1 MIQSFINLFGRPG
14 FFAVVI
20 IIAPYL
26 GLTQAKA
33 VPNPGLYYHYR
44 PNRGGTLICRV
55 GLSSLPKPGSR
66 AGSTPP
72 FHAALA
78 NRRPSNYHS
87 IRMNGSLP
95 VSAPANS
102 AELPTVRR
110 WVETLRTLADPMRC
124 RIIRLLEHAAGP
136 GLRVGELAQ
145 ALKLPQSTVSRHI
158 KNLVEAGAVDGRRD
172 GTSMFYRLAP
182 LASSS
187 AIRQL
192 RSLARDYLAHDEQVQ
207 ADEERLLRVL
217 QQRQRHNPDFFHS
230 SAPQWDIIRTQ
241 WFGESFH
248 LEAMLA
254 ALDPNW
260 IVGDLGAG
268 TGTMAALLAP
278 HVRRAAKSR
287 IKTLEMQ
294 NVTLVSGRLESL
306 PPEVQSLD
314 MALVSLVLHHVED
327 IRSAL
332 GDIFR
337 VLKPGGFLL
346 IVDLMPHD
354 VEMFKEKM
362 GHRWMGFAP
371 GQMMEMLSQ
380 AGFINIRRHTLAAR
394 KTRSRQDRTAVPD
407 LFVMRASR
415 PLDVSGL

>member
-1 MIQSFINLFGRPG
+1 MPRTHHR
-14 FFAVVI
+14 VI
-20 IIAPYL
+20 TTVL
-26 GLTQAKA
+26 D
-33 VPNPGLYYHYR
+33 
-44 PNRGGTLICRV
+44 
-55 GLSSLPKPGSR
+55 
-66 AGSTPP
+66 
-72 FHAALA
+72 HAALA
-78 NRRPSNYHS
+78 NRRASNYHS

-136 GLRVGELAQ
+136 GLRVGELAE

-182 LASSS
+182 LAGPS

-217 QQRQRHNPDFFHS
+217 QQRQRQNPDFFNA
-230 SAPQWDIIRTQ
+230 SAPQWDTIRTQ

-254 ALDPNW
+254 ALDPDW

-278 HVRRAAKSR
+278 HVRQVIAVEPSPAMLRAAKSR

-306 PPEVQSLD
+306 PSEVQALD

-327 IRSAL
+327 IRGAL

-346 IVDLMPHD
+346 IVDLMPHE
-354 VEMFKEKM
+354 VQMFKEKM

>member
-1 MIQSFINLFGRPG
+1 
-14 FFAVVI
+14 
-20 IIAPYL
+20 
-26 GLTQAKA
+26 
-33 VPNPGLYYHYR
+33 
-44 PNRGGTLICRV
+44 
-55 GLSSLPKPGSR
+55 
-66 AGSTPP
+66 
-72 FHAALA
+72 
-78 NRRPSNYHS
+78 
-87 IRMNGSLP
+87 MNGSLP

-182 LASSS
+182 LAGPS

-192 RSLARDYLAHDEQVQ
+192 RTLARDYLAHDEQVQ

-217 QQRQRHNPDFFHS
+217 QQRQRQNPDFFNA
-230 SAPQWDIIRTQ
+230 SAPEWDTIRTQ

-278 HVRRAAKSR
+278 HVRQVIAVEPSPAMLRAAKSR

-294 NVTLVSGRLESL
+294 NVMLVSGRLESL
-306 PPEVQSLD
+306 PPEVQALD

-327 IRSAL
+327 IRGAL

-346 IVDLMPHD
+346 IVDLMPHE

-380 AGFINIRRHTLAAR
+380 SGFINIRRHTLAAR